1 MAFGSVSWDYSSH
14 PFNLNG
20 RICLLYSIYWG
31 VLGVLW
37 IKELYPRM
45 AKLILRIPN
54 KVGKPLT
61 FALLAF
67 MIFNTV
73 MTGLTTLR
81 WMERRLGEP
90 AAGAMDAYFDKHYPD
105 ERMESI
111 LSNLV
116 FLDPTEDAQQP

>member
-1 MAFGSVSWDYSSH
+1 
-14 PFNLNG
+14 
-20 RICLLYSIYWG
+20 
-31 VLGVLW
+31 
-37 IKELYPRM
+37 M
-45 AKLILRIPN
+45 AKLILKIPN

-67 MIFNTV
+67 MVFNMV

-81 WMERRLGEP
+81 WMERCHGIP
-90 AAGAMDAYFDKHYPD
+90 ADNAVEVYFDEHYPN

-116 FLDPTEDAQQP
+116 FLEQTDSPPSP

>member
-1 MAFGSVSWDYSSH
+1 M
-14 PFNLNG
+14 
-20 RICLLYSIYWG
+20 
-31 VLGVLW
+31 LGVLW

-45 AKLILRIPN
+45 AKFILKIPN

-67 MIFNTV
+67 ILFNTV

-81 WMERRLGEP
+81 WMERCHGIP
-90 AAGAMDAYFDKHYPD
+90 ASNAVEVYFDEHYPN

-116 FLDPTEDAQQP
+116 FLEPMDGAQQP

>member
-1 MAFGSVSWDYSSH
+1 MFGSVSWDYSRQ

-45 AKLILRIPN
+45 AKFILKIPN

-67 MIFNTV
+67 MVFNTV

-81 WMERRLGEP
+81 WMERRQGEP
-90 AAGAMDAYFDKHYPD
+90 AGNAMEAYFDKHYPD
-105 ERMESI
+105 KRMESI

-116 FLDPTEDAQQP
+116 FLDSTEDAQQP